1 MLRVLF
7 AQCVCGLW
15 SCTSGL
21 LRFDQ
26 QNCFRVKQVYFGHY
40 RPFFPVK
47 THIYI
52 YIYKDTRKHWPQRSL
67 QVEPPPKRPT
77 GWRPHQPNQLCWG
90 CLLMV
95 SGRCGHLE
103 KGSDLCCETDAPSFL
118 GANGPHVLGEERR
131 RGAFL
136 LFGSLVAN
144 GMKWIRTCIST
155 ASIKLQRPRILLQSA
170 VLHRRRCL
178 LHFLAGFLE
187 SPET

>member
-1 MLRVLF
+1 MSV
-7 AQCVCGLW
+7 VCGLVQVACYALTNKIV
-15 SCTSGL
+15 SESNRSILVITD
-21 LRFDQ
+21 RF
-26 QNCFRVKQVYFGHY
+26 FLSK
-40 RPFFPVK
+40 P
-47 THIYI
+47 I